1 MSEKVVVNSRC
12 LCQYMQLKITYPRA
26 TVRSFYPSPH
36 LLVLLS
42 EVVLSL
48 FVTYIYCIL
57 TDILIYHIVYLQH
70 SLTECIHLFFSLEPP
85 KELEGNIFYNGRR
98 ADW

>member
-1 MSEKVVVNSRC
+1 
-12 LCQYMQLKITYPRA
+12 MQLKITYPRA
-26 TVRSFYPSPH
+26 TVRLFYPFPH

-48 FVTYIYCIL
+48 FGTYIYHIL
-57 TDILIYHIVYLQH
+57 TDNVYDIVYSQH
-70 SLTECIHLFFSLEPP
+70 FLIECIHLFLSSEQQI
-85 KELEGNIFYNGRR
+85 ELEGNIFYNGRV

>member
-1 MSEKVVVNSRC
+1 MSEKVEVNSPC

-42 EVVLSL
+42 EVLLPL
-48 FVTYIYCIL
+48 FVTYIYYIH
-57 TDILIYHIVYLQH
+57 TDILIYHIVYSQH
-70 SLTECIHLFFSLEPP
+70 SLTECIHLFLFSELEI
-85 KELEGNIFYNGRR
+85 ELEGNIFYDGRV

>member
-1 MSEKVVVNSRC
+1 M
-12 LCQYMQLKITYPRA
+12 A
-26 TVRSFYPSPH
+26 TVRLFYPFPH

-48 FVTYIYCIL
+48 FGTYIYHIL
-57 TDILIYHIVYLQH
+57 TDNVYHIVYSEHFLI
-70 SLTECIHLFFSLEPP
+70 ECIHLFLFSELQ
-85 KELEGNIFYNGRR
+85 KEWEGNVKYNDRV